1 MKDHGSNLMFETEN
15 KVVDNVQT
23 SSNDW
28 GNSQMDQQVK
38 LYALHFS
45 FSKNAG
51 FLFYVSS
58 WGNVKS

>member
-1 MKDHGSNLMFETEN
+1 MEDHSSNLMFETKS

-28 GNSQMDQQVK
+28 GNVRMDQQVK

-45 FSKNAG
+45 FPKHTG
-51 FLFYVSS
+51 FLFYD
-58 WGNVKS
+58 VKS